1 MYEILLNTCLS
12 ALLIGLQ
19 TFIVKKY
26 FEKSLHICKVN
37 YDNKLAIYKDTWKAL
52 ILCVN
57 ATNRLYPQRFEDMPL
72 DEKHKDEYTIKKY
85 TDFNGAYS
93 EFVFHFE
100 SNMIF
105 YNDADINNFRKIIK
119 LCFTIGEIYKMYEID
134 VKHSASFKMCRDLR
148 LDSKKYDE
156 IYSMEEEIQ
165 KIKEKLCSSI
175 RKQLYK

>member
-37 YDNKLAIYKDTWKAL
+37 YDNKFAIYKDTWKAL
-52 ILCVN
+52 ISCVN
-57 ATNRLYPQRFEDMPL
+57 ATNRLYPQSFEDIPL
-72 DEKHKDEYTIKKY
+72 DEEHRDEYKIKKY
-85 TDFNGAYS
+85 TDFSSTYN

-100 SNMIF
+100 INMIF
-105 YNDADINNFRKIIK
+105 YNDADINNFREIIK
-119 LCFTIGEIYKMYEID
+119 LCFAIGEIYKMYEID
-134 VKHSASFKMCRDLR
+134 VKHSESFKMCRDLR

-156 IYSMEEEIQ
+156 IYSKEEEIQ
-165 KIKEKLCSSI
+165 KLKQELCSSI
-175 RKQLYK
+175 RKHLCK